1 MGPSLTK
8 ASPGQPEVL
17 FEQRGSAGV
26 ITLNR
31 PQALNAFTFAT
42 VAPMRRQLAQ
52 WGSDPSVTRVVV
64 QAAGGKAFAAG
75 GDIRTLVDQL
85 KGDRF
90 DDAIE
95 FWRQEYTLNSE
106 IKHYP
111 KPYVALVDG
120 ICMGGGV
127 GLSVHGRF
135 RVAGDRY
142 LFAMPEVSVGFFP
155 DVGATHF
162 LPRLPGKI
170 GTFLALTAAR
180 FGPGEGIGFGVA
192 THRVPSTQFPVLID
206 ALADG
211 EDVAGTL
218 AAFSVRPEANTL
230 APRQDL
236 IERAFAA
243 RTVEAVLDNLDRE
256 GQRGGEDGEF
266 ASMQAAAIRTK
277 SPTSLKI
284 ALDQMLLGPTLDFS
298 GCMRMEFRI
307 VNRVARGRDF
317 FEGVRAVVVEKDNA
331 PKWHPGTLEGVSEAA
346 VAAYFE
352 PLAPAEELSL

>member
-1 MGPSLTK
+1 MSETTH
-8 ASPGQPEVL
+8 GQSEVL
-17 FEQRGSAGV
+17 FKQRGAAGI

-31 PQALNAFTFAT
+31 PQALNAFTIAT
-42 VAPMRRQLAQ
+42 VAPIRGQLAR
-52 WGSDPSVTRVVV
+52 WESDPSVTRVVI

-75 GDIRTLVDQL
+75 GDIRTLVGQL
-85 KGDRF
+85 RGEGF

-127 GLSVHGRF
+127 GLSVHGGF

-162 LPRLPGKI
+162 LPRLPGKV
-170 GTFLALTAAR
+170 GTFLALTATR

-192 THRVPSTQFPVLID
+192 THRVPSAQFPVLID

-218 AAFSVRPEANTL
+218 AAFSVRPEPNTL
-230 APRQDL
+230 ASRQDV
-236 IERAFAA
+236 IDRAFAA
-243 RTVEAVLDNLDRE
+243 GTVEGVLDNLDRE
-256 GQRGGEDGEF
+256 GQRGGEDGDF
-266 ASMQAAAIRTK
+266 ASAQAAAIRTK
-277 SPTSLKI
+277 SPTSLKV
-284 ALDQMLLGPTLDFS
+284 ALEQMLLGPTLDFS
-298 GCMRMEFRI
+298 GCMRTEFRI
-307 VNRVARGRDF
+307 VNRVARGHDF

-331 PKWHPGTLEGVSEAA
+331 PKWNPGTLEGVSEGA

-352 PLAPAEELSL
+352 PLAPGEELSL